1 VEAHLDNPDFN
12 IQTFCREIGMSHP
25 SLYKKVK
32 AVSGQTVNVFIRH
45 LRLRRAAELLINSN
59 KTITEVTYITGFND
73 IKYFREQFQK
83 LFEINPSEYVK
94 RYRKVLGKKVEGS

>member
-1 VEAHLDNPDFN
+1 VHIAGEHKVFFENCIKIVEAHLDDADFN

-45 LRLRRAAELLINSN
+45 LRLRKAAELLINTN
-59 KTITEVTYITGFND
+59 
-73 IKYFREQFQK
+73 
-83 LFEINPSEYVK
+83 
-94 RYRKVLGKKVEGS
+94 